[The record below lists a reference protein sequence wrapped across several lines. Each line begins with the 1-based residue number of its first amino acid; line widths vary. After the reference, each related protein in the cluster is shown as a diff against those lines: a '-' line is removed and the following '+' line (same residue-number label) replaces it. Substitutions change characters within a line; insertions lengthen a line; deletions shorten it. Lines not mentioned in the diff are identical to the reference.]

1 MGISIT
7 LKNYLNTQQIKF
19 ELIEHDYCEGS
30 YNTVRSAHIDSLKL
44 AKGVV
49 FRDEDRHYTMC
60 VLPAQNKVR
69 RLTLNQ
75 IFDRHLVLAAEEE
88 LEYLFSDC
96 QLGAIPALGQA
107 YGMSVIWDDELLK
120 AKDIYIEA
128 GDHLHLIHI
137 HRDQFCKL
145 MSDTMH
151 DHFSRMKPTLMSR
164 TG

>member
-7 LKNYLNTQQIKF
+7 LKNYLNNQQVEF
-19 ELIEHDYCEGS
+19 ELIRHEYSEGS
-30 YNTVRSAHIDSLKL
+30 YNTVRAAHIDSLTL

-96 QLGAIPALGQA
+96 HLGAVPALGQA
-107 YGMSVIWDDELLK
+107 YGMSVIWDDDLLNT
-120 AKDIYIEA
+120 KDIYIEA
-128 GDHLHLIHI
+128 GDHQHLIHI
-137 HRDQFCKL
+137 RRDQFCKL
-145 MSDTMH
+145 MSDKMH
-151 DHFSRMKPTLMSR
+151 DHFSRIRPTLMSR